1 MDELTRFLEG
11 REAQHTR
18 RRLAPLDGRAPA
30 RATRAGHDLVDFSSN
45 DYLGLSGH
53 PAVVAAAREA
63 LARYGVGTGA
73 SRLMSGD
80 LAIHHELEEAVA
92 AFKGTE
98 AALVFTSGYQA
109 NTAVIPALV
118 GRHDA
123 VFADAL
129 SHASLLD
136 GALLSRAKLIRF
148 RHNDPDDLAALL
160 AKHRAGYR
168 RALIVTESVF
178 SMDGDCA
185 PLQPI
190 VELKDRYDCRLYV
203 DEAHATGIFG
213 PHGQGRVGAEGLA
226 DRVELTM
233 GTFSKALGGLGAYLA
248 SSRLVV
254 EYLVNA
260 ARGFIYTT
268 ALPPVIAAANLAAL
282 HVCRQ
287 ESGLGAALL
296 AKAAR
301 FRDALR
307 ERGWDARGVSQIV
320 PVVVGD
326 SARTLELSAR
336 LAACGFLVMAVRPP
350 TVPEGAARLRFS
362 LTAAHTDDQL
372 QAVLEALGHA
382 GDVE

>member
-1 MDELTRFLEG
+1 MHELIRFLEG
-11 REAQHTR
+11 RDARQTR

-30 RATRAGHDLVDFSSN
+30 RAVLDGRDIVDFSSN

-53 PAVVAAAREA
+53 PAVVAAAQEA
-63 LARYGVGTGA
+63 LARYGVGAGA

-80 LAIHHELEEAVA
+80 LAVHHALEEAAA
-92 AFKGTE
+92 AFKETE

-109 NTAVIPALV
+109 NTAVIPALAD
-118 GRHDA
+118 RHDA

-148 RHNDPDDLAALL
+148 THNDPDDLAALL
-160 AKHRAGYR
+160 EKHRAGYS

-185 PLQPI
+185 LLRPI
-190 VELKDRYDCRLYV
+190 AELKDRYDCRLYV
-203 DEAHATGIFG
+203 DEAHATGVFG
-213 PHGQGRVGAEGLA
+213 PHGQGLVGAEGLT
-226 DRVELTM
+226 DRVEFTM
-233 GTFSKALGGLGAYLA
+233 GTFSKALGGFGAYLA

-254 EYLVNA
+254 DYLVNA

-268 ALPPVIAAANLAAL
+268 ALPPVIVAANLAAL

-287 ESGLGAALL
+287 EPGLGAALL

-301 FRDALR
+301 FREALR
-307 ERGWDARGVSQIV
+307 ERGWDARGACQIV

-326 SARTLELSAR
+326 SARALELSAR
-336 LAACGFLVMAVRPP
+336 LAEQGFLVVAVRPP
-350 TVPEGAARLRFS
+350 TVPDGAARLRFS
-362 LTAAHTDDQL
+362 LSVAHTDAQL
-372 QAVLEALGHA
+372 QAVLEALGHNA
-382 GDVE
+382 